1 MSGCEFAGTGTRTK
15 TGVVDR
21 LDGRVGD
28 VDGCLRH
35 FVRVVG
41 SLLLALYLIY
51 RIIFISIFCWVEIE
65 MRGKIKMET

>member
-1 MSGCEFAGTGTRTK
+1 LLVTLTDLF
-15 TGVVDR
+15 
-21 LDGRVGD
+21 DGGVGD

-65 MRGKIKMET
+65 MRGKIKMETCIGKIHNGVYVM